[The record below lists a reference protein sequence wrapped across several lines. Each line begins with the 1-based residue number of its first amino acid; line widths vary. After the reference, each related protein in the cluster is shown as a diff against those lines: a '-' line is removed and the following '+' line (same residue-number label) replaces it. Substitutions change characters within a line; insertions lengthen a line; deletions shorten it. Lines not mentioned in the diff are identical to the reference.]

1 MNVFG
6 LAGILGVVAFAAA
19 ALGLHLA
26 NTELDWTRHYV
37 SQFVNGPRGWLFP
50 LGTLAHAAGNAMLG
64 TGLYRSLRRGRLRGW
79 AAALFVVAAGGFA
92 VSGLFDV
99 EPPGAAPSLEGVIHR
114 TAASAS
120 FAAELA
126 SLALFSTAFAQ
137 HRGWRGFGGASLALA
152 ALAAAASAMLATSI
166 LLGWRPGLAER
177 AALAAFMSWELFA
190 GALLMRET
198 SRATARGA
206 VRG

>member
-1 MNVFG
+1 MNVLG

-26 NTELDWTRHYV
+26 NKELDWTRHYV

-50 LGTLAHAAGNAMLG
+50 IGTLAHAAGNAVLG
-64 TGLYRSLRRGRLRGW
+64 VGLYRSLRRDRLRGW
-79 AAALFVVAAGGFA
+79 AAGLFVLAAGGFA
-92 VSGLFDV
+92 VSGLFGV
-99 EPPGAAPSLEGVIHR
+99 EVPGAAPSAEGAIHR
-114 TAASAS
+114 AAASAS
-120 FAAELA
+120 FAVE
-126 SLALFSTAFAQ
+126 
-137 HRGWRGFGGASLALA
+137 LA
-152 ALAAAASAMLATSI
+152 ALAAAASAMLATAI

-177 AALAAFMSWELFA
+177 AALAAFMIWELFA

>member
-1 MNVFG
+1 MMLHG

-26 NTELDWTRHYV
+26 NAELDWTRHYV

-50 LGTLAHAAGNAMLG
+50 LGTLAHAAGNAVLG
-64 TGLYRSLRRGRLRGW
+64 VGLYRSLRRDRLRGW
-79 AAALFVVAAGGFA
+79 AAGLFVLAAGGFA
-92 VSGLFDV
+92 VSGLFAV
-99 EPPGAAPSLEGVIHR
+99 ELPGAAPSAEGAIHR
-114 TAASAS
+114 AAASAS
-120 FAAELA
+120 FAVELA
-126 SLALFSTAFAQ
+126 ALALLSAAFEQ
-137 HRGWRGFGGASLALA
+137 DRGWRGVAGVSLALA
-152 ALAAAASAMLATSI
+152 ALAAAASAMLATAI

-177 AALAAFMSWELFA
+177 AALAAFMIWELFA